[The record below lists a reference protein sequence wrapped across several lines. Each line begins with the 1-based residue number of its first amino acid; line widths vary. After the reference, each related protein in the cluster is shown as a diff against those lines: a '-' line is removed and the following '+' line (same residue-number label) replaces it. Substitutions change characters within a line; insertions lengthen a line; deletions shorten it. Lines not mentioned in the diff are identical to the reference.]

1 MTELTIQ
8 PLVGT
13 DVEGLN
19 QAYAIYHDAIELS
32 EQRTEA
38 VFKALADRP
47 DYRFLVALRG
57 TAMAGVAVSYIP
69 RQDDFWLFEY
79 AAVAPGERGTGIGA
93 RLFMA
98 SRLTAGL
105 GRVGLIEVDVD
116 TGTLEQAQR
125 LVFYARLGCRRLRG
139 LDYLLPLETFGEPP
153 PMCLLAL
160 APPDLTSIGVDTIE
174 RWLRS
179 IYQDVYGRQ
188 LDDRRLA
195 RMIDPLPDDVTL
207 EAL

>member
-8 PLVGT
+8 PLAGA
-13 DVEGLN
+13 DIDGLN
-19 QAYAIYHDAIELS
+19 EAYAIYHDAIELS

-69 RQDDFWLFEY
+69 RESDFWLFEY
-79 AAVAPGERGTGIGA
+79 AAVAKAERGAGVGA

-116 TGTLEQAQR
+116 TGTAGQAQR
-125 LVFYARLGCRRLRG
+125 LAFYARLGCRRLRG
-139 LDYLLPLETFGEPP
+139 LDYLLPLETFGQPP

-160 APPDLTSIGVDTIE
+160 APPGVAFIGVDTIE
-174 RWLRS
+174 RWLRG
-179 IYQDVYGRQ
+179 IYADVYDRQ

-195 RMIDPLPDDVTL
+195 RMIDPLPDDVAL

>member
-8 PLVGT
+8 PLAGA
-13 DVEGLN
+13 DIDGLN
-19 QAYAIYHDAIELS
+19 EAYAIYHDAIELS

-69 RQDDFWLFEY
+69 RESDFWLFEY
-79 AAVAPGERGTGIGA
+79 AAVAKAERGAGVGA

-116 TGTLEQAQR
+116 TGTAGQAQW
-125 LVFYARLGCRRLRG
+125 LAFYAR
-139 LDYLLPLETFGEPP
+139 
-153 PMCLLAL
+153 
-160 APPDLTSIGVDTIE
+160 
-174 RWLRS
+174 
-179 IYQDVYGRQ
+179 
-188 LDDRRLA
+188 
-195 RMIDPLPDDVTL
+195 
-207 EAL
+207 